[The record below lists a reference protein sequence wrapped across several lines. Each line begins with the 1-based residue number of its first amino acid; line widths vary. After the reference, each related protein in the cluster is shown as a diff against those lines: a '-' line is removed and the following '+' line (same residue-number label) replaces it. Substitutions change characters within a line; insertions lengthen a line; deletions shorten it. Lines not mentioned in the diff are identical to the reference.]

1 MALSLVFC
9 YIGIY
14 RYCCLLFKC
23 AIEIDLSYDVASGS
37 ERHAIKNDEKLVLY
51 RISGYDMTP
60 ITTLHTY

>member
-14 RYCCLLFKC
+14 RYCCFLFKY

-37 ERHAIKNDEKLVLY
+37 ELHAIKIVEKLVVY
-51 RISGYDMTP
+51 RISGNDMTP
-60 ITTLHTY
+60 ITTLQTY